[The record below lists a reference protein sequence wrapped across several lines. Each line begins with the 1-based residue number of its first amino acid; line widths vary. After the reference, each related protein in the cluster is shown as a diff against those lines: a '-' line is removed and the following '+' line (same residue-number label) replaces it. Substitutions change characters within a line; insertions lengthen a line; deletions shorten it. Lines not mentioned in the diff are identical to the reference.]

1 MSNSIQFSIP
11 RLITTNYENWNI
23 QMKALL
29 GSQDIWEVVEKGYEE
44 SQDDRAQM
52 VAQRTVLVDLR
63 KKDKKALYFIY
74 QGLDEVRFKKV
85 ACATN
90 SKQPCEIFE
99 NAHKGVEKVKKVHL
113 QMLRGEF
120 RTLKMKEGESIS
132 DYFTKVLS
140 NINQMKRNGKN
151 VEDKRVVE
159 KILRSLD
166 QKFDYVVAT
175 IEESK
180 YVDTMI
186 VDELMVSLQVH
197 EQRILMRK
205 EEPLEQTLKYTIM
218 DEAVDE
224 NEVSLDM
231 TEEEEAQESYLMKQ
245 AYKVPLAKEGN
256 EVSQE
261 EDEDMTKV
269 KLNVILLLNMVITP
283 QNVTIMRITKCMRR
297 STMQRKRKEKMYVV
311 TKCLSA
317 CMKDDTWL
325 WHLRFGHVNFG
336 SLKVLSSKAT
346 VKGLPLIE
354 DTPKGI
360 CEGCITGK
368 HSRASF
374 PKESFHQ
381 ARRPLQLIHTDI
393 YGPIT
398 PASFG
403 GRHYFLTF
411 IDDFSRKIWVY
422 HLKEKCDALETFK
435 RFKALV
441 ENQTRCKIKALRSDR
456 RGKFT
461 SNAFEEFCISQGI
474 WRTLTAPYSPQQNG
488 IAERKNQT
496 ILDMVRSMLKM
507 KEMPKEFW
515 TEAVNCAVYILNRC
529 PTKNL
534 EGRTPQEA

>member
-205 EEPLEQTLKYTIM
+205 EEPLEQTLKCKLTINKKK
-218 DEAVDE
+218 DGPTSESSQINRERYHNE
-224 NEVSLDM
+224 NNQVHEKVNYAKKEEGEDGILLLA
-231 TEEEEAQESYLMKQ
+231 EKEEEASNENIWYLDTGASNHMCG
-245 AYKVPLAKEGN
+245 YKHMFKELDETVEGN
-256 EVSQE
+256 ISFG
-261 EDEDMTKV
+261 DTSKV
-269 KLNVILLLNMVITP
+269 
-283 QNVTIMRITKCMRR
+283 Q
-297 STMQRKRKEKMYVV
+297 
-311 TKCLSA
+311 
-317 CMKDDTWL
+317 
-325 WHLRFGHVNFG
+325 
-336 SLKVLSSKAT
+336 
-346 VKGLPLIE
+346 VKGI
-354 DTPKGI
+354 
-360 CEGCITGK
+360 
-368 HSRASF
+368 
-374 PKESFHQ
+374 
-381 ARRPLQLIHTDI
+381 
-393 YGPIT
+393 
-398 PASFG
+398 
-403 GRHYFLTF
+403 
-411 IDDFSRKIWVY
+411 
-422 HLKEKCDALETFK
+422 
-435 RFKALV
+435 
-441 ENQTRCKIKALRSDR
+441 
-456 RGKFT
+456 
-461 SNAFEEFCISQGI
+461 
-474 WRTLTAPYSPQQNG
+474 
-488 IAERKNQT
+488 
-496 ILDMVRSMLKM
+496 
-507 KEMPKEFW
+507 
-515 TEAVNCAVYILNRC
+515 
-529 PTKNL
+529 
-534 EGRTPQEA
+534 